1 LLDLQAAHP
10 STFAT
15 AQEPSIIDKRPR
27 EESPNDQVKFRTS
40 GRGPSGTRMY
50 RPSPRRRSG
59 IRIARMVP
67 APSHGKA
74 CRATRVGKE
83 ARKEH
88 VMSIT
93 LTTHDHMVK
102 DLVVGQLTSDPEFDA
117 TLVGVSAKDGIVT
130 LSGYVETYAAKL
142 AAERAARRVY
152 GVAGVA
158 NELEVKLAIEC
169 IDPDIARAAVE
180 ALRNRIDVPLGVT
193 VTVRNGVI
201 SLAGTVEWMYQKM
214 SAERAVKYLRGV
226 KGVFNHIVVKPT
238 IAPKDIQKRIT
249 EALHRH
255 ADIDARRIHVESEGN
270 TVILSGTVSSWME
283 KDEAQRAAWR
293 APGITAVENRI
304 NVVP

>member
-1 LLDLQAAHP
+1 
-10 STFAT
+10 
-15 AQEPSIIDKRPR
+15 
-27 EESPNDQVKFRTS
+27 
-40 GRGPSGTRMY
+40 
-50 RPSPRRRSG
+50 
-59 IRIARMVP
+59 
-67 APSHGKA
+67 
-74 CRATRVGKE
+74 
-83 ARKEH
+83 
-88 VMSIT
+88 
-93 LTTHDHMVK
+93 MVK